1 MAISFQVKSTGDGST
16 SVVPRRAHGQRV
28 YLFLRSTVVGLLLQF
43 SIASWAVAAP
53 IVEDTTIDAGSS
65 FNSQGISIADGVDG
79 PTTVELVEGGS
90 VKGFEVTEN
99 SKLIIDGGTSTYL
112 SGVSDN
118 AQLIFRSGTLGC
130 SDFELCGVI
139 DPVAVLFASGTSQL
153 HFFAGEIDGP
163 LQLRDMSAAHFYG
176 RELEIT
182 ESGGGQ
188 RVTGQYLNGDDIS
201 LFVNRFLNS
210 GPQIFLHEIPE
221 PGTFSISSLWML
233 LSILFF
239 RTRGLNRIR

>member
-176 RELEIT
+176 RELQT
-182 ESGGGQ
+182 NDFGGFEL
-188 RVTGQYLNGDDIS
+188 VTGEYSNGEDIS
-201 LFVNRFLNS
+201 VFVHPFADS
-210 GPQIFLHEIPE
+210 EPQILLHEIPE
-221 PGTFSISSLWML
+221 PASVIISTLGML
-233 LSILFF
+233 LAIVFF
-239 RTRGLNRIR
+239 RRRGRDLTH